1 MKNWIINALSNKIV
15 APIWKALDGK
25 KTYAAAA
32 LGILTSLAGLGVEFA
47 PVLAAH
53 NTAALLVLIQNLPTD
68 PSWLSLVA
76 SFGLLGL
83 GHKTEKATTAEAKAQ
98 NAPVPADTP
107 IPGL

>member
-1 MKNWIINALSNKIV
+1 MKNWIINLVANKI
-15 APIWKALDGK
+15 AGPAWKALDGK
-25 KTYAAAA
+25 KTYAAAG

-53 NTAALLVLIQNLPTD
+53 NTAGLLVLVQNLPHD

-83 GHKTEKATTAEAKAQ
+83 GHKAEKATTAEARAQ
-98 NAPVPADTP
+98 NATPAEVP
-107 IPGL
+107 GF

>member
-1 MKNWIINALSNKIV
+1 MKNWIINVIAGKFA

-32 LGILTSLAGLGVEFA
+32 LGILTSLAGLGVELA
-47 PVLAAH
+47 PILSAH
-53 NTAALLVLIQNLPTD
+53 NTAALLAFIQQLPSD

-98 NAPVPADTP
+98 NGPAPDA